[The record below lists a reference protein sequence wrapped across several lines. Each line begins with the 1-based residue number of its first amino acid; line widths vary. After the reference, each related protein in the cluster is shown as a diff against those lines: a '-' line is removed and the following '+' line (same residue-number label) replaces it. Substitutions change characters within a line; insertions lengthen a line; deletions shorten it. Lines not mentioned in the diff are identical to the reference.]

1 MIIRNGEVFQEDG
14 TFCVKD
20 VYIENNKIVEDE
32 SLVTDKTVVD
42 ASGLKVIPGLVDVHS
57 HGAAGFDFCDADV
70 EGLKKSWNMR
80 KKRRYLLLP
89 NFYDSSAGTVE
100 RDFCNNK
107 RSWRF

>member
-70 EGLKKSWNMR
+70 EGLKKILEYE
-80 KKRRYLLLP
+80 KKSGVTSYCPTLSLIHI
-89 NFYDSSAGTVE
+89 
-100 RDFCNNK
+100 
-107 RSWRF
+107 